1 MTVDRVGGLALAA
14 LALFVIEESFRL
26 RLPLGSLQSPG
37 PAYVPIILSLLLL
50 GFGGLVAVF
59 GAHSAP
65 VGAVGWGEWRHAA
78 AILLVCAFMALAL
91 ERLGFRLTIFI
102 ALVLLLKG
110 VERQSWITTAVFAVG
125 FALSSHYLF
134 ATLLGVPLPRGPWNF

>member
-50 GFGGLVAVF
+50 GFGVLVAAF
-59 GAHSAP
+59 GARSAP
-65 VGAVGWGEWRHAA
+65 VGSVGWGEWRHAV
-78 AILLVCAFMALAL
+78 AILLVCTFMALAL

-102 ALVLLLKG
+102 ALALLLKV
-110 VERQSWITTAVFAVG
+110 VERQSWVTTAVFAAG
-125 FALSSHYLF
+125 FAMGSHYLF
-134 ATLLGVPLPRGPWNF
+134 ATLLRVPLPRGPWNL